1 MEDVSLRLEFHRALD
16 AVTPPA
22 PWLEQRLREEIQRRR
37 RETLVERARRRP
49 GEFAW
54 LLPAVAVILAIAII
68 ITALLAHRLTLPLP
82 VPAIPRGGAAA
93 GCPIWGYV
101 PGGPQEPSSL
111 KMFSLTVGWAPGDL
125 RTTDG
130 GADWVDVSPKD
141 LRSGAPYLPGQQTVY
156 PPNYADFFLDANH
169 AWLIRSF
176 DSDTACVDHFSVYR
190 TSDGGRTWRS
200 SVFAAAN
207 ASSPVLD
214 FLDPQHGW
222 LLLSVPIPGV
232 KSTPSFG
239 GLRAPTTHR
248 VVYRTVDGGQTWR
261 LVSSAGPSCSSIVFV
276 SATRGFAGGGGQ
288 FDSCQSLMT
297 TSDGGATWSSANL
310 VGQAGPVAFFDPN
323 HGAAMVYSSDGGYS
337 IYVTSDGGH
346 TWQQTASAQS
356 GSTFVEGG
364 FEPYNATVWF
374 EDQHDFWV
382 FATQPGW
389 AKGGVVNAWLY
400 HSADGGV
407 TWQLVQPNTPV
418 GSVLSVS
425 FVDPSHGFVLQTD
438 VNGVLQLLVTS
449 DGGHTWTPVQVH
461 IS

>member
-1 MEDVSLRLEFHRALD
+1 MEDVSLRLEFHRAFD

-22 PWLEQRLREEIQRRR
+22 SWLEQRLREEIQRRR

-93 GCPIWGYV
+93 GCPTWGYV

-130 GADWVDVSPKD
+130 GRDWIDVSPKE

-156 PPNYADFFLDANH
+156 PPNYADFFLDADH
-169 AWLIRSF
+169 AWLVRSF
-176 DSDTACVDHFSVYR
+176 QSDAACVDHYSVYR
-190 TSDGGRTWRS
+190 TGDGGRTWRS
-200 SVFAAAN
+200 SVLDPGN

-214 FLDPQHGW
+214 FVDPPHGW
-222 LLLSVPIPGV
+222 LFFSVPNPV
-232 KSTPSFG
+232 THTPS
-239 GLRAPTTHR
+239 LRGAPTTHR

-261 LVSSAGPSCSSIVFV
+261 LISSAGPSCSSIVFV
-276 SATRGFAGGGGQ
+276 SATRGFAAGRGQ
-288 FDSCQSLMT
+288 FESCQSLMT
-297 TSDGGATWSSANL
+297 TSDGGATWAAANL
-310 VGQAGPVAFFDPN
+310 PEAVGPAAFFDAN
-323 HGAAMVYSSDGGYS
+323 HGAAIVYSNDAYS
-337 IYVTSDGGH
+337 LYVTSDGGH

-356 GSTFVEGG
+356 GSTFASGG
-364 FEPYNATVWF
+364 FEPYFATVWF
-374 EDQHDFWV
+374 EDPHDFWL

-389 AKGGVVNAWLY
+389 AKGGVVNAWVY
-400 HSADGGV
+400 HSHDGGA
-407 TWQLVQPNTPV
+407 TWQLVQPDTPV
-418 GSVLSVS
+418 GSVQSVS
-425 FVDPSHGFVLQTD
+425 FVDPSHAFVLQTD